1 MLIWFGTG
9 QFEVSQ
15 NAVVCIIAIECVCL
29 CVCAGSY
36 NAYIW
41 HILSISN
48 NNIHVCIICVLIR
61 MYAHARHTYVHR
73 LTSKWLCLN
82 YIHTT
87 LEWRR
92 DGGCVT
98 HSVSWSTSIST
109 RLSNSYFSL
118 LKETLCLLI
127 GLWAITAD
135 SQVFRPTCGC

>member
-48 NNIHVCIICVLIR
+48 NNIHVRIICVLIR

-73 LTSKWLCLN
+73 LTSK
-82 YIHTT
+82 
-87 LEWRR
+87 
-92 DGGCVT
+92 
-98 HSVSWSTSIST
+98 
-109 RLSNSYFSL
+109 
-118 LKETLCLLI
+118 
-127 GLWAITAD
+127 
-135 SQVFRPTCGC
+135 